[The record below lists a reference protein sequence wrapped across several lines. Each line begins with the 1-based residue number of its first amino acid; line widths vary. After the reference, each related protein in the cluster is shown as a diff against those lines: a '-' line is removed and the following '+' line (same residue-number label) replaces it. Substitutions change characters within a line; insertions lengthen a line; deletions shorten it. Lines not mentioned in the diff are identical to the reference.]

1 MAMKQQRYKMWTKGG
16 ASDNVVILG
25 IQQCKQEDD
34 GEYKCVLKN
43 DAGEESFVFRFFV
56 TVEGGMDFRAT
67 LLKRKKPAKKVVQA
81 EIEWLETPVD
91 ANVQEGKIDRVVFT
105 ARLSE
110 KDKKGR
116 WFLRN
121 LKTQMDKMATEL
133 GIEITKKDEN
143 YEITQEEDIFT
154 LTILNPTVEQTGRY
168 TLSVK
173 LEKDCKTT
181 GAYLDVQGWLY

>member
-1 MAMKQQRYKMWTKGG
+1 MF
-16 ASDNVVILG
+16 SD
-25 IQQCKQEDD
+25 
-34 GEYKCVLKN
+34 
-43 DAGEESFVFRFFV
+43 FFV